1 MSSKSKDLSFSQ
13 SASLLNQ
20 SSFPSVLVKEVTD
33 FSFFAVIRLRVQRT
47 ELENSRFVQSQKA
60 QEAN

>member
-13 SASLLNQ
+13 NASLLNQ

-47 ELENSRFVQSQKA
+47 ELQNSRFVQSQKA